1 MRFECGK
8 NTTNIRVDAAVIHCL
23 LEAPL
28 GAGRVTA
35 AHSVAGTHETTPAEA
50 ARPPDADVDEL

>member
-1 MRFECGK
+1 MWQ